1 MRREDPAAPALT
13 TLRESDSATAV
24 RPEER
29 PESATAMRPVGP
41 RDSATS
47 MRPREPGDSAT
58 SMRPGEPR
66 GSATSMRAGEPASRG
81 GTAEVHVG
89 SLIKGRFELKV
100 LVGRGGMGMVFSALD
115 HRKLEAR
122 DPNPDVA
129 VKVLNSSFQ
138 QHTDSFVAL
147 EREASKAQSLAH
159 PNIVTVF
166 DFDRDGENV
175 FITMELLRG
184 RSLEDVIRAA
194 RDVGLER
201 KAALPV
207 IRGIAEGLSYA
218 HRKGIVHS
226 DLKPANVFLVDDGTP
241 KLLDFGIARAVP
253 AVANAGP
260 QDDFDAGSLGAYTPL
275 YATEEMVQGAD
286 PAPADDMYA
295 FGMIAY
301 ELLTGRHPFGGKTA
315 AEARAAGLTPAP
327 IRTLSRREWRIL
339 ARTLAFDR
347 DKRLPD
353 ATEFLRLFFGATR
366 LRNSLIAATLVLVA
380 VSGYLWYRNYQ
391 QSGPDIAFDA
401 LPAATQLEVKQH
413 LADGDKEWTFYAQQG
428 IADALNGS
436 LKDFADAYQLH
447 KRDREAVRGLKRA
460 ADELLKRARSDP
472 ALLRE
477 QARNIEESS
486 EFFKT
491 YEPVTDAAGP

>member
-1 MRREDPAAPALT
+1 MRREDPAAPELT
-13 TLRESDSATAV
+13 TLRESDSPTAV
-24 RPEER
+24 RPEE
-29 PESATAMRPVGP
+29 P

-47 MRPREPGDSAT
+47 MRPEERRDSAT

-66 GSATSMRAGEPASRG
+66 DSATSMRSGERRDSATSMRAAEPAARG
-81 GTAEVHVG
+81 VTEEIHVG
-89 SLIKGRFELKV
+89 SLIKGRFELKA

-122 DPNPDVA
+122 NPNPDVA
-129 VKVLNSSFQ
+129 LKVLNSSFQ

-184 RSLEDVIRAA
+184 RSLEDVIREA

-201 KAALPV
+201 KTALPI

-218 HRKGIVHS
+218 HRKGVVHS

-241 KLLDFGIARAVP
+241 KILDFGIARAVP
-253 AVANAGP
+253 TAANAGP
-260 QDDFDAGSLGAYTPL
+260 KDDFDAGSLGAYTPL

-295 FGMIAY
+295 FGVIAY
-301 ELLTGRHPFGGKTA
+301 ELLTGRHPFAGKTA
-315 AEARAAGLTPAP
+315 AEARAAALTPAP
-327 IRTLSRREWRIL
+327 VRTLSRREWRIL
-339 ARTLAFDR
+339 ARALAFDR
-347 DKRLPD
+347 DKRLRD

-366 LRNSLIAATLVLVA
+366 LRNGLIAATLVLVA

-391 QSGPDIAFDA
+391 QTGPDIAFDA
-401 LPAATQLEVKQH
+401 LPAATQQEVSQR
-413 LADGDKEWTFYAQQG
+413 LADGEKDWAFYAQG
-428 IADALNGS
+428 MGGALDDS
-436 LKDFADAYQLH
+436 LRDFARAYELH
-447 KRDREAVRGLKRA
+447 KRDRAAVRGLKRT

-477 QARNIEESS
+477 QARNLEESS

-491 YEPVTDAAGP
+491 YPPVMDAVGQ